1 MNTRALTPDLGLRL
15 NAPATVEA
23 VRSMDVGALEHLLQI
38 AFNPAT
44 LAVVKQAL
52 DLGVLEACRE
62 PRTMGELGALLG
74 CEPDDVAV
82 EMALELNRGLSLLE
96 EKHGRFVASA
106 LTRKHLLQD
115 APLRITGLF
124 LRNAHYLRLG
134 LDGLTKPLLA
144 ARRSRPK
151 MWTAAAS
158 STEQKTHF
166 DERQIYNESSITYF
180 IDTAWLL
187 FAAHGLDAL
196 SGIEHAVDVAGGP
209 AAFAALVKRNSPST
223 RITDI
228 EISLAGPSYRAKTEA
243 WLSQAGLE
251 VELDDSNVL
260 QATFKPRYQL
270 AFVNRL
276 VCAIPKQDLG
286 PWISKLREM
295 LLPGGTLAFGDFFF
309 TGYAQHDVLVSSL
322 YYHWASSD
330 FLAHEE
336 LRREGQERETDPR
349 VAWGWLSRW
358 SHAEL
363 AEVLEREG
371 FEVVNTL
378 RGPSPFSVLRA
389 RLRL

>member
-1 MNTRALTPDLGLRL
+1 MNTRALEPDLALRL
-15 NAPATVEA
+15 NPAPTAEA
-23 VRSMDVGALEHLLQI
+23 VRSLDMGALEHLLQI

-44 LAVVKQAL
+44 LAGVKHAL
-52 DLGVLEACRE
+52 DLGVFEACRE
-62 PRTMGELGALLG
+62 PRTAGELARLLG
-74 CEPDDVAV
+74 REPDDVTV

-96 EKHGRFVASA
+96 ERQGRFAASA
-106 LTRKHLLQD
+106 LTRKHLLHD

-134 LDGLTKPLLA
+134 LDGLTKPLAL

-158 STEQKTHF
+158 SKEQKAHF
-166 DERQIYNESSITYF
+166 DERQVYNESSITYF
-180 IDTAWLL
+180 MDTAWLL
-187 FAAHGLDAL
+187 LAAHGLDAL
-196 SGIEHAVDVAGGP
+196 SGIDHAADVAGGP
-209 AAFAALVKRNSPST
+209 AAFAALLKRTSPST

-228 EISLAGPSYRAKTEA
+228 EISLAGASYRSKTEA
-243 WLSQAGLE
+243 WLREAGLE

-260 QATFKPRYQL
+260 QTAFTPRYQR

-276 VCAIPKQDLG
+276 VCGIPKQDLG
-286 PWISKLREM
+286 PWISKFREM

-309 TGYAQHDVLVSSL
+309 TGHPQHDVLVSSL

-349 VAWGWLSRW
+349 VVWGWLSRW

-363 AEVLEREG
+363 GEVLAREG
-371 FEVVNTL
+371 FEVMDTRL
-378 RGPSPFSVLRA
+378 GPSPFSVLRA
-389 RLRL
+389 RLRP